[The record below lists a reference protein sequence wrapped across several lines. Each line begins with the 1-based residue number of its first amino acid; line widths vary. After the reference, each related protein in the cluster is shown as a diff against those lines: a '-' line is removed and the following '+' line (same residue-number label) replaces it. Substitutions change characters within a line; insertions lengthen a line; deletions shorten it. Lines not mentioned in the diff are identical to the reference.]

1 MRCGN
6 RTMQAF
12 RRSRDGCPH
21 LIHKRSQLIH
31 KCSPHIH
38 FSSENMHKNDS
49 QTNIGCNV
57 VRLCPLM
64 SYDYMCSCRTF
75 IAPHVV
81 RHDNLIKTALK
92 YICFVIQIYKNHRQ
106 FLLFHTSSL
115 EMPDNPKRRRMRSK
129 TSFDASFF
137 VLAGK
142 PCHIL
147 I

>member
-1 MRCGN
+1 
-6 RTMQAF
+6 MQAF
-12 RRSRDGCPH
+12 RRSRNGCPH

-38 FSSENMHKNDS
+38 FGSENMHKNDS

-57 VRLCPLM
+57 VRLCTIM
-64 SYDYMCSCRTF
+64 SYDYRCSCRTF

-81 RHDNLIKTALK
+81 RHGQPHKSSPRIQL
-92 YICFVIQIYKNHRQ
+92 FVVIQIYKNHRQ

>member
-1 MRCGN
+1 MF
-6 RTMQAF
+6 T
-12 RRSRDGCPH
+12 
-21 LIHKRSQLIH
+21 LIHNGSLLIH
-31 KCSPHIH
+31 KCSPLIH

-57 VRLCPLM
+57 VRLCTLM

>member
-1 MRCGN
+1 
-6 RTMQAF
+6 MQAF
-12 RRSRDGCPH
+12 RRSRDGCSLSFTTVH
-21 LIHKRSQLIH
+21 
-31 KCSPHIH
+31 
-38 FSSENMHKNDS
+38 SSFTNVRHSFILVQKTCIKMTVK
-49 QTNIGCNV
+49 QTSDV
-57 VRLCPLM
+57 M
-64 SYDYMCSCRTF
+64 SYDYAPSCRTTIGAHCRTF